1 MKLGMTEQ
9 VDAAVGAGL
18 SMLLKLGQEK
28 QLSLEVELPEE
39 VEAPVRA
46 GDALG
51 VVRVK
56 LGDKVIA
63 KLPAVAA
70 EDVGMPSLLEGFFL
84 LMRNWR

>member
-1 MKLGMTEQ
+1 M
-9 VDAAVGAGL
+9 
-18 SMLLKLGQEK
+18 
-28 QLSLEVELPEE
+28 
-39 VEAPVRA
+39 RA